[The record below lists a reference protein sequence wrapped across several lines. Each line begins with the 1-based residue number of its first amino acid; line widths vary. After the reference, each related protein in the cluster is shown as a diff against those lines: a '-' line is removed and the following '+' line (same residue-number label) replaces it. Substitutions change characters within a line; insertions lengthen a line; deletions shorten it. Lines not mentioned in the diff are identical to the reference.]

1 MPKLK
6 ANMMIDVQ
14 AHTRAIAE
22 RLEAVRER
30 IAQACQRAG
39 RHTDD
44 ITLVG
49 VTKTFPVEMV
59 AAAREAGLCDF
70 GENRV
75 QELTSKAKTMPGAA
89 QNGTLRWHMIGHL
102 QRNKAKDV
110 VACADVFHALDSL
123 RLADALDKRAA
134 EAGRVL
140 PCFVQVNVSGE
151 ASKFGLDPD
160 AVAEVLQR
168 LAEYEHLH
176 VVGLM
181 TLAAPAADPEDVRPQ
196 FRRLRRL
203 FETCGAGRHGPMAS
217 LSMGMSGDFEVAIE
231 EGATH
236 VRLGTILFGR
246 RPG

>member
-1 MPKLK
+1 
-6 ANMMIDVQ
+6 MMIDVH

-39 RHTDD
+39 RHADD

-59 AAAREAGLCDF
+59 AAAYEAGLRDF

-75 QELTSKAKTMPGAA
+75 QELTSKAQAMPGTIQGGAF
-89 QNGTLRWHMIGHL
+89 RWHMIGHL
-102 QRNKAKDV
+102 QRNKARDV
-110 VACADVFHALDSL
+110 VPCADVFHALDSL
-123 RLADALDKRAA
+123 RLAGALDKRAA
-134 EAGRVL
+134 EAGRIL

-151 ASKFGLDPD
+151 ASKFGLDPG
-160 AVAEVLQR
+160 AAAEVVQR
-168 LAEYEHLH
+168 LAEHEHLR

-181 TLAAPAADPEDVRPQ
+181 TLAAPAADPEEVRPQ
-196 FRRLRRL
+196 FRRLRTL
-203 FETCGAGRHGPMAS
+203 FETGSHGRFEPMTS

-236 VRLGTILFGR
+236 IRLGTILFGR